1 MKDLD
6 LGEVLVQAGAI
17 TRDQLAKAQACR
29 NEHPELQ
36 IGQALLA
43 LGLVSQQQITRTLSQ
58 HLGLAV
64 VDPAHLTPEP
74 EALERIPPSL
84 AVQNSLLPLRQRGR
98 QLTVATSDPLHGS
111 VLEDLRRLTGLDL
124 EVLLAEPDPLSRAIR
139 QAYADHAAL
148 PGRRPAD
155 APAQTAKSARTAAE
169 DTSVVPLLDSF
180 LRQAATMGA
189 SDIHIEPYEA
199 ATRVRLRLDGAMVEL
214 AKLPASVH
222 QALLTRVKV
231 LAGMNIA
238 ERRLPQD
245 GHFRALVGT
254 NGETHLRVSVMP
266 TLFGEK
272 AVLRLLRNDTSID
285 HAPHFGMQEAVYR
298 RFLPLLDRSGGIIYL
313 TGPTGSGKTTT
324 LYLILEE
331 LRRRPVNIMTI
342 EDPVERNLP
351 LINQTQVNPA
361 AGLTFEHGLR
371 ALLRQDPDIIM
382 VGETRDTETAMI
394 SVRAAITGHQV
405 FSTLHTRNAA
415 GAVVRLID
423 MGVAPYLVA
432 GSLTAL
438 VAQRLLRKVCPQCG
452 QEVPVTPNEAALLG
466 QDLRTVRRGAGCP
479 YCHGTGYRGRI
490 AIHELMVID
499 PVLRRMI
506 VKRASDE
513 ELTAY
518 ARQAQRMRSLR
529 EEGLDLV
536 RRGLTTPEELLKNTF
551 DC

>member
-17 TRDQLAKAQACR
+17 DRRQLAGAQACVR
-29 NEHPELQ
+29 RHPDLQ

-43 LGLVSQQQITRTLSQ
+43 MGLVSQKQITQTLSQ
-58 HLGLAV
+58 HLGLPV
-64 VDPAHLTPEP
+64 VDAAHLTPEP
-74 EALERIPPSL
+74 EALAQVPQSM
-84 AVQNSLLPLRQRGR
+84 AVQGALLPLQRRGHL
-98 QLTVATSDPLHGS
+98 LTVATSDPLRGS
-111 VLEDLRRLTGLDL
+111 VLEELRRLTGLD
-124 EVLLAEPDPLSRAIR
+124 VQIVLAEPDPLVQAIQR
-139 QAYADHAAL
+139 AYADRTAL
-148 PGRRPAD
+148 PGCTDAAAAPTRPV
-155 APAQTAKSARTAAE
+155 PAVEANTPVA
-169 DTSVVPLLDSF
+169 PLLDSF
-180 LRQAATMGA
+180 LQQAAAIGA
-189 SDIHIEPYEA
+189 SDLHIEPYKD
-199 ATRVRLRLDGAMVEL
+199 ATRVRMRLDGAMVDL
-214 AKLPASVH
+214 MQLPPALH
-222 QALLTRVKV
+222 QALVTRVKV

-245 GHFRALVGT
+245 GHFSAQLGA

-272 AVLRLLRNDTSID
+272 AVLRLLRNDTAID
-285 HAPHFGMQEAVYR
+285 HAPQFGMRDAVYR
-298 RFLPLLDRSGGIIYL
+298 RFLPLLDRSGGILYL

-324 LYLILEE
+324 LYLILEA

-342 EDPVERNLP
+342 EDPVERSLP

-361 AGLTFEHGLR
+361 AGLTFETGLR

-405 FSTLHTRNAA
+405 FSTLHTRSAA
-415 GAVVRLID
+415 GAVVRLTD

-432 GSLTAL
+432 ESLSAL

-452 QEVPVTPNEAALLG
+452 QTVPVTPDEAALLG
-466 QDLRTVRRGAGCP
+466 PDIHTVRRGAGCP

-499 PVLRRMI
+499 AVLRRMI
-506 VKRASDE
+506 VQRASDE

-518 ARQAQRMRSLR
+518 ARRAQGMRTLQ

-536 RRGLTTPEELLKNTF
+536 RQGLTTPEELLAITCN
-551 DC
+551 C